1 VVNPVS
7 IPGLVAPPDAARVAP
22 AAQPAGQPAG
32 SGFMKLLDGLLQ
44 QVNSSQ
50 GVADQ
55 AVRDL
60 ATGRTDNLHGVL
72 LSVAKADLSFRLFLE
87 IRNRL
92 TDALQEIMRMQV

>member
-1 VVNPVS
+1 MVNPIS
-7 IPGLVAPPDAARVAP
+7 LPGLTAPADATRTAP
-22 AAQPAGQPAG
+22 AAQPAG
-32 SGFMKLLDGLLQ
+32 SGFLKLLDGLLN
-44 QVNSSQ
+44 QVNATQ
-50 GVADQ
+50 GQADQ

-60 ATGRTDNLHGVL
+60 ATGKSDNLHGTL